1 MKHDATLWN
10 YSLSRRG
17 RSSRTTASRILNFI
31 CKENYENV
39 WITKAM
45 KEEIKK
51 QFEANENILYRW
63 SVSSPYV
70 DYIAMKLLVDIE
82 DLTDF
87 LQKNG
92 FNVNTTYNPD
102 RNMRKDW
109 IFKTIEVI
117 EKNSPETATVKPSK
131 LNLSSAA
138 RRNTSEDEQGRDY
151 VLSDTGVRVFPDFR
165 NNLIIDRDDPAVTA
179 QGNNFKYTR
188 GIVWGLS
195 KMGSENSE
203 DAMTWNTFRTLKKIH
218 PSLWFPVLFPGI
230 ELKDREYNE
239 LEIHFWKEIP
249 PPPKRPVREGN
260 TQADLIL
267 ETSETVIFIEVKYR
281 SEISLS
287 TTYDPERDQIIRNVD
302 VGSYVAKEKGKNFY
316 FLLLLPSSNDISIQT
331 LARYRNNSSLIKEK
345 IGYYRDDIKD
355 FNSLAKHMSSLY
367 WEDILKLLK
376 NKDFQQKG
384 GIDLNELIEW
394 LKKKF

>member
-1 MKHDATLWN
+1 MKHYVTLWE
-10 YSLSRRG
+10 YCLSQRG
-17 RSSRTTASRILNFI
+17 QSCRFTASRILNYL
-31 CKENYENV
+31 CKKKYKNV
-39 WITKAM
+39 WITKAN

-51 QFEANENILYRW
+51 QFKINENVLYRW
-63 SVSSPYV
+63 SVNSPYV
-70 DYIAMKLLVDIE
+70 DYIVMKLLVDSE
-82 DLTDF
+82 NLKNF
-87 LQKNG
+87 LQQNG

-109 IFKTIEVI
+109 IFNTIQVI
-117 EKNSPETATVKPSK
+117 EGTSTETDTVKPSK
-131 LNLSSAA
+131 LNLSSTA
-138 RRNTSEDEQGRDY
+138 RRNTSKDEKGRDY
-151 VLSDTGVRVFPDFR
+151 VLSDTGVRVFVDFR
-165 NNLIIDRDDPAVTA
+165 DNLIIDKDDPAVIA

-195 KMGSENSE
+195 KIGSENSE
-203 DAMTWNTFRTLKKIH
+203 DAMTWNTFRTLSKIH
-218 PSLWFPVLFPGI
+218 PPQWFPVLFPGI
-230 ELKDREYNE
+230 KLKDREYDE
-239 LEIHFWKEIP
+239 LKIHFWQEVP

-260 TQADLIL
+260 TQVDLIL
-267 ETSETVIFIEVKYR
+267 ETSETIIFIEVKYR

-331 LARYRNNSSLIKEK
+331 LTGYRNNPSLVKEK
-345 IGYYRDDIKD
+345 IGDYRDDIKD